1 MKIAIKELE
10 PLEKIVNEQ
19 SVLSLE
25 NFLINTNL
33 STTEREKLVNII
45 VGMIVPIIASE
56 KNLEH
61 LG

>member
-1 MKIAIKELE
+1 MKSSIKALK
-10 PLEKIVNEQ
+10 PLEKIVNEESFQ
-19 SVLSLE
+19 KLE

-33 STTEREKLVNII
+33 STSEREKLVNII

-56 KNLEH
+56 KNFDH

>member
-1 MKIAIKELE
+1 MKISIKELE
-10 PLEKIVNEQ
+10 PLEKIANEQ

>member
-56 KNLEH
+56 KNLEN